1 MTMNLAVAGDDSV
14 FVATRSAL
22 YHLWDRDGDG
32 RADGV
37 KPGTL
42 PTPIVRLDTPGDYPH
57 NGLSGFAFDFAGNVY
72 FGLGENLGADYR
84 LIGSDGAT
92 LSGGGEGGNIYRC
105 RPDGSK
111 LERVATGFWNPFH
124 MTFDVFGRLFAVDND
139 PDSRPPCRL
148 LHIVEGGDYGYR
160 FRNGRKGLHPFTA
173 WNGELPGTLGM
184 VAGTG
189 EAPSGDR
196 RSTIGQPARRLPRDA
211 AGHLVGR
218 PSHRAVPPRAARC
231 LVPGGDEAGR
241 CRRRRFPARRHR
253 GRTRRLALCQR
264 LGRQVVHAARQGA
277 DLAAAVRGGGP
288 SG

>member
-1 MTMNLAVAGDDSV
+1 MSRSSWRHETLSIACGTATAMARPTASGLA
-14 FVATRSAL
+14 R
-22 YHLWDRDGDG
+22 
-32 RADGV
+32 
-37 KPGTL
+37 L
-42 PTPIVRLDTPGDYPH
+42 PTPFVRLDTPGDYPH

-72 FGLGENLGADYR
+72 FGLGENLGANYR
-84 LIGSDGAT
+84 LIGSDGVT

-148 LHIVEGGDYGYR
+148 LHIVQGGDYGYR

-189 EAPSGDR
+189 EAPSGVVEYDR
-196 RSTIGQPARRLPRDA
+196 DQSSGRLSRDA

-218 PSHRAVPPRAARC
+218 PPHRAVPARASWR
-231 LVPGGDEAGR
+231 VVSGDDEAGGY
-241 CRRRRFPARRHR
+241 RRRGFPAGRHR
-253 GRTRRLALCQR
+253 DRARRLGLHQ
-264 LGRQVVHAARQGA
+264 
-277 DLAAAVRGGGP
+277 
-288 SG
+288 